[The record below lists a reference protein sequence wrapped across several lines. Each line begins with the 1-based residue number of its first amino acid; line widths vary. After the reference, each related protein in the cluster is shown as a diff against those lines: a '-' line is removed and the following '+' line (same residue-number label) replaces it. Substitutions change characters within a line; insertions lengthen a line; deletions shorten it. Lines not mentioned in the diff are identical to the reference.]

1 MILKIISNSLTS
13 AWSIWTDS
21 WILSHLDAISFPF
34 NLFRWSTTKA
44 ARIDRS
50 TGTSFSKFWQILTK
64 LQSKKQATSVW
75 GKIPHTYCSLQLDYI
90 CPILEKKPAIILC
103 ERKTIK
109 WAAKVAIKESYCQG
123 KKKRVRKKNW
133 EKSKFWLIGMR
144 ENKKNPCLIT
154 STENYALMLE
164 TLF

>member
-1 MILKIISNSLTS
+1 M
-13 AWSIWTDS
+13 
-21 WILSHLDAISFPF
+21 
-34 NLFRWSTTKA
+34 
-44 ARIDRS
+44 
-50 TGTSFSKFWQILTK
+50 K
-64 LQSKKQATSVW
+64 LQTKKQATSVS

-123 KKKRVRKKNW
+123 KKKRVRKKN
-133 EKSKFWLIGMR
+133 EVQILAYGHARKQKI
-144 ENKKNPCLIT
+144 PCLIT